1 LKTLFQYAVSRV
13 NALPDKWIFTKSPS
27 DPVGLPKRKSR
38 PAKRACNFWL
48 EGELAR
54 DVKAPANFYER
65 MRDICLLADRA
76 DDEALVIALKMFD
89 DLILE
94 IDPPQSWYDYKKRW
108 GG

>member
-1 LKTLFQYAVSRV
+1 
-13 NALPDKWIFTKSPS
+13 
-27 DPVGLPKRKSR
+27 
-38 PAKRACNFWL
+38 L